1 MRWLVAVILVVGCG
15 EKKEAPKLTKDETT
29 SHGAMP
35 NQFEVGST
43 INGRY
48 LVTKKLGDV
57 GQLDVFAVERLAQK
71 DRQLTMVAPKTPAT
85 SMQLR
90 NAVMIEMND
99 KKDFPWLDLDVTPDN
114 RSYFAIGDLTDAQ
127 VKEIL
132 VGAHVLVK

>member
-1 MRWLVAVILVVGCG
+1 MRWLIAVMFVVGCSD
-15 EKKEAPKLTKDETT
+15 KKEAPKLSKDETT

-57 GQLDVFAVERLAQK
+57 GPLDVFAVERLAQK
-71 DRQLTMVAPKTPAT
+71 DRKLTMVAPKTPAT

-90 NAVMIEMND
+90 NAVRIEMND
-99 KKDFPWLDLDVTPDN
+99 RKDFPWLDLDVTPDN
-114 RSYFAIGDLTDAQ
+114 RSYYAIGELTDVQ
-127 VKEIL
+127 VQEIL
-132 VGAHVLVK
+132 TGAHVLVK